1 MDEELKTNWQKVE
14 SLVVERFGEKLDM
27 QTILFIIGLQ
37 ELGKGAGNF
46 KKEEKLDIIHI
57 GVCTVLGQ
65 YGYYKFI
72 GKDDEGWPHFKNI
85 KKLPPEVQGESQ
97 QILLKRAI
105 VDYFNL

>member
-1 MDEELKTNWQKVE
+1 MDEVLNKKWKEVE
-14 SLVVERFGEKLDM
+14 GLVVERFGEKLDM

-37 ELGKGAGNF
+37 ELGKEATTF
-46 KKEEKLDIIHI
+46 KKEEKLDIIHV
-57 GVCTVLGQ
+57 GVCTVLSQ

-97 QILLKRAI
+97 QNLLKKAI

>member
-1 MDEELKTNWQKVE
+1 MDDVLNEKWKDVE
-14 SLVVERFGEKLDM
+14 RLISERFGEKLDM

-37 ELGKGAGNF
+37 ELGKGQTNF

-97 QILLKRAI
+97 QILLKKAI
-105 VDYFNL
+105 VDYFNF